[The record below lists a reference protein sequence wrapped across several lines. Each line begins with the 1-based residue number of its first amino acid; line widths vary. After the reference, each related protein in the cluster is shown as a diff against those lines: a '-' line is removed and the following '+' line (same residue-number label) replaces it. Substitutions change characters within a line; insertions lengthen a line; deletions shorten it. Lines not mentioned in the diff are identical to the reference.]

1 MTDSMISYRT
11 IFEAT
16 NNLPMPIVIGHGE
29 NAALVASF
37 TDGGVDVNLSGYTAR
52 AIYQPKSKWGTD
64 DWYECSCEIVE
75 NTVVAHWGN
84 TYDNGDNA
92 VKLFMHLVKDGK
104 LAYPAIYQIRLFETP
119 GFSPSTIEP
128 IPETIDF
135 AEYNIV
141 NAPWVPLSGNVS
153 VTGDLT
159 MDDKDII
166 HTVSRTATIKNI
178 QYFND
183 TEEHYQGNVDVSFD
197 SIYLDELVHIS
208 DIEIPIRISGT
219 LESSGETEVTE
230 AKLTS
235 PAVLLIEDDERIR
248 GQIVSGG
255 TNIGVLDFTSDNGQ
269 VVVRSGDIF
278 EDYLIHGDFIA
289 DTTETV
295 DESKK
300 YIYDD
305 MRYATK
311 MELRHL
317 ETLVNSILSSL
328 SE

>member
-1 MTDSMISYRT
+1 MTESMISYKT
-11 IFEAT
+11 VFEST
-16 NNLPMPIVIGHGE
+16 QNLPMVMALGHGE
-29 NAALVASF
+29 NADLIASF
-37 TDGGVDVNLSGYTAR
+37 KDCGVDVDLTGYTAR

-64 DWYECSCEIVE
+64 EWYECPCEIVD
-75 NTVVAHWGN
+75 NTVTAHWGN

-104 LAYPAIYQIRLFETP
+104 LAYPAIYQISLFSTP
-119 GFSPSTIEP
+119 GFSPSAIEP

-135 AEYNIV
+135 AEYNLV
-141 NAPWVPLSGNVS
+141 NAPWVPLSGNVT

-166 HTVSRTATIKNI
+166 HNASRTATIKNI
-178 QYFND
+178 AYSND

-208 DIEIPIRISGT
+208 DIEIPIKISGT

-235 PAVLLIEDDERIR
+235 PAVVLIEDDERIR
-248 GQIVSGG
+248 WQIVSGG
-255 TNIGVLDFTSDNGQ
+255 TNIGLLYFTSDNGQ
-269 VVVRSGDIF
+269 VVVRSGTIF
-278 EDYLIHGDFIA
+278 GDYFLSGNFIA
-289 DTTETV
+289 NTSEIVVEYKD
-295 DESKK
+295 

-311 MELRHL
+311 TELRHL

-328 SE
+328 SQ

>member
-1 MTDSMISYRT
+1 MTNSITKYQT
-11 IFEAT
+11 TFEAT
-16 NNLPMPIVIGHGE
+16 QNLVKTIELGHGE
-29 NAALVASF
+29 NADLVAIF
-37 TDGGVDVNLSGYTAR
+37 TDNGVPVNLSGYTAR

-64 DWYECSCEIVE
+64 DWYECPCEISD
-75 NTVVAHWGN
+75 NTAIAHWGN

-92 VKLFMHLVKDGK
+92 VKMFVHLSKDGK
-104 LAYPAIYQIRLFETP
+104 VAYPALYRLGLFATP
-119 GFSPSTIEP
+119 GFSPSTIEV

-135 AEYNIV
+135 AEYNLV

-208 DIEIPIRISGT
+208 DIEIPIKISGT

-235 PAVLLIEDDERIR
+235 PAVVLIEDDERIR
-248 GQIVSGG
+248 WQIVSGG
-255 TNIGVLDFTSDNGQ
+255 TNIGLLYFTSDNGQ
-269 VVVRSGDIF
+269 VVVRSGTIF
-278 EDYLIHGDFIA
+278 GDYFLSGNFIA
-289 DTTETV
+289 NTSEIVVEYKD
-295 DESKK
+295 

-311 MELRHL
+311 TELRHL

-328 SE
+328 SQ